1 MRIGAIPENLAELI
15 LSPFGVIPIPLV
27 ETFQAVVRARAI
39 MVATK
44 LGVFEELQNKSK
56 TAIEIAQHLKTD
68 RRATEKLLTCLV
80 GSGYLRF
87 KSSRYGLSRT
97 ARKWLLKD
105 SPVSLHD
112 NMLHRFLEWDVIE
125 SFEDFVRTGKPL
137 NVHENLSTEQW
148 ETYQRGMRSL
158 AGLAAPEVA
167 RRLPVPST
175 AKAMLDVGGSH
186 GYYSVALCRRHPQL
200 QSTILDLP
208 SAIQSAKAILEKEG
222 MGDRIVHRACDV
234 LSADLGTNRWDL
246 VFSSQLVHHFDEPTN
261 VKLMERIAH
270 SLRPGGIVAIVEIL
284 RPATPNRAGETGA
297 VLDLFFATSSLSGC
311 WSSQEITDWQ
321 RRAGLFPQKPIRLRF
336 MPGAA
341 IQVAMKAL

>member
-1 MRIGAIPENLAELI
+1 MRSGAIPENLVEFI
-15 LSPFGVIPIPLV
+15 LSPFGVIPTPLV
-27 ETFQAVVRARAI
+27 DTFQAIVRARAI

-44 LGVFEELQNKSK
+44 LGIFETLQTGPQ
-56 TAIEIAQHLKTD
+56 TAIETAQHLETD

-80 GSGYLRF
+80 GAGYLRF
-87 KSSRYGLSRT
+87 TSSRYCLSRT

-105 SPVSLHD
+105 SRVSLHD
-112 NMLHRFLEWDVIE
+112 NMLHRFLEWDAAG

-137 NVHENLSTEQW
+137 NVHDNLSEEQW

-186 GYYSVALCRRHPQL
+186 GYYSVTLCRRYPRL

-208 SAIQSAKAILEKEG
+208 SAIQFAKPILEKEG

-234 LSADLGTNRWDL
+234 LNADLGSNQWDL

-261 VKLMERIAH
+261 VKLMERIAQ
-270 SLRPGGIVAIVEIL
+270 SLRPGGVVAIVEIL
-284 RPATPNRAGETGA
+284 RPNSPNEAGETGA
-297 VLDLFFATSSLSGC
+297 VLDLFFATTSLSGC
-311 WSSQEITDWQ
+311 WSWQDIADWQ
-321 RRAGLFPQKPIRLRF
+321 RRAGLIPRKPIRLRF

-341 IQVAMKAL
+341 IQVAMKAP